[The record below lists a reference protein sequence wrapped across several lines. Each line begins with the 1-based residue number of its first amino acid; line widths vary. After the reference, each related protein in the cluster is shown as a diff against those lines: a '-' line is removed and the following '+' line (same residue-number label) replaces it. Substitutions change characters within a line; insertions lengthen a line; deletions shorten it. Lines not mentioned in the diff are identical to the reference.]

1 LDINGHIYK
10 KDYLKWIEKLS
21 IRELLI
27 EEIEIL
33 QFYLRKD
40 NISKYRDLG
49 NSYFTLASQL
59 LIADLLIWLGFYKA
73 SNKYPVYLVTY
84 PQPARYY
91 TPGNVNC
98 N

>member
-10 KDYLKWIEKLS
+10 KDYLKWIEKLG

-49 NSYFTLASQL
+49 NGYFTLAFQL
-59 LIADLLIWLGFYKA
+59 LMADPLIWLGFYKV

-84 PQPARYY
+84 F
-91 TPGNVNC
+91 
-98 N
+98 